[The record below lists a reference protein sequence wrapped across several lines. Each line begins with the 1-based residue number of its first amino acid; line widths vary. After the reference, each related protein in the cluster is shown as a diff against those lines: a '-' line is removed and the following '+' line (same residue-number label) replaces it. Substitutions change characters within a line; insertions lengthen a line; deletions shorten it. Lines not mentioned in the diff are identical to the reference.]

1 MTDVAD
7 RDPTDHEASDREAI
21 EAVKSRALDL
31 LARREHGVKELE
43 TKLAQRLD
51 HDAETIR
58 RAIGELAGK
67 DLVSDERFAEAYA
80 RDAVRL
86 KPKAERRIV
95 AELVE
100 RRVPAAI
107 ASRAVSRVFADEE
120 VDDADLAR
128 RLAETYLPRVEGRAT
143 EVAWRRLG
151 RYLTGRG
158 FSATLAY
165 DLCEEL
171 LPESDPTGGGG

>member
-1 MTDVAD
+1 MAD
-7 RDPTDHEASDREAI
+7 RDEI

-43 TKLAQRLD
+43 TKLARRLD
-51 HDAETIR
+51 HGEETV
-58 RAIGELAGK
+58 RAAIEELAEK

-86 KPKAERRIV
+86 KPQAERRIV

-107 ASRAVSRVFADEE
+107 ASRAVARVFADEE
-120 VDDADLAR
+120 VDDPRLAR
-128 RLAETYLPRVEGRAT
+128 RLAEKYLPRVEGLESEA
-143 EVAWRRLG
+143 AWRRLG
-151 RYLTGRG
+151 RYLVGRG
-158 FSATLAY
+158 FSSTLAY

-171 LPESDPTGGGG
+171 LGKRDETGGEG